1 MRPHEPGLLI
11 EDHAVIGDTHT
22 MALVARD
29 GSIDWL
35 CLPRF
40 DAAACFASLLGDEQN
55 GRWQVCPRGLAE
67 GAVLRTSRR
76 YLDATMVLETEWETE
91 TGVVRLIDAM
101 PPRNGH
107 AEVLRRV
114 EGVFGEVEMALRFT
128 VRFAYGTA
136 VPWVRRTEDGEGN
149 PVLQAIAGPD
159 ALVLRGDLLPTV
171 DHGSDTRPHQEDDH
185 AHHAYFTVRAGDTV
199 DFSLMWYPSHEPVPH
214 RHDLGEALAQT
225 IDYWRSWSEES
236 TYDGPWKGAVQRSL
250 LTLKALTYAPT
261 GGIVAAATTSLPE
274 WIGGSRNWDYRLC
287 WLRDATLVLLAMLSV
302 GYDEEASAW
311 CRWLLRAV
319 AGSPEQM
326 QILYGLAGERMLPE
340 LELEGLSGYEGSLP
354 VRIGNAASEQ
364 FQLDVFGEVVSAL
377 HEARGAGLVDDD
389 VAWPLQRAIMRQL
402 VVVMDEPD
410 YGLWEV
416 RGEAQHFTHSKV
428 MVWVAFDRA
437 VIDAERYGLPGDV
450 EVWAR
455 MRDQVHAEI
464 CEKAWD
470 ARVGAFTQS
479 YGSSA
484 LDAAVLVMASV
495 GFLPGDDPR
504 LVSTVDAVS
513 ARLRHGCLVDRYES
527 DSGIDG
533 LDAGEGSF
541 LACSFWLVTA
551 LALAG
556 RVDEATELFEELLTL
571 RNDVG
576 LLSEEHDGTR
586 MLGNFPQA
594 FSHLALVDAAATLAQ
609 LRPIGTDAEQP
620 TV

>member
-55 GRWQVCPRGLAE
+55 GRWQLCPRGLAE

-76 YLDATMVLETEWETE
+76 YLDGTMVLETEWETA

-101 PPRNGH
+101 PPRNGQT
-107 AEVLRRV
+107 AVLRRV
-114 EGVFGEVEMALRFT
+114 EGVSGEVEMALRFT

-136 VPWVRRTEDGEGN
+136 VPWVARTEDGAGH

-159 ALVLRGDLLPTV
+159 ALVLRGDLLPDV
-171 DHGSDTRPHQEDDH
+171 DHSSDTRPHQEDDH

-214 RHDLGEALAQT
+214 PHDVGEALTQT
-225 IDYWRSWSEES
+225 IEYWRAWSDAS
-236 TYDGPWKGAVQRSL
+236 TYDGPWGEAVERSL

-274 WIGGSRNWDYRLC
+274 WIGGSRNWDYRFC

-302 GYDEEASAW
+302 GYDQEASEW
-311 CRWLLRAV
+311 CHWLLRAV

-354 VRIGNAASEQ
+354 VRIGNGASQQ
-364 FQLDVFGEVVSAL
+364 FQLDVFGEVFSAL
-377 HEARGAGLVDDD
+377 HAARGAGLVDDD
-389 VAWPLQRAIMRQL
+389 VAWPLQCAIMRRL
-402 VVVMDEPD
+402 VKVMDDPD

-416 RGEAQHFTHSKV
+416 RGEPRHFTHSKV

-437 VIDAERYGLPGDV
+437 
-450 EVWAR
+450 
-455 MRDQVHAEI
+455 
-464 CEKAWD
+464 
-470 ARVGAFTQS
+470 
-479 YGSSA
+479 SSTRRPTRCPPTSSCGRA
-484 LDAAVLVMASV
+484 CATRCTL
-495 GFLPGDDPR
+495 R
-504 LVSTVDAVS
+504 S
-513 ARLRHGCLVDRYES
+513 ARKP
-527 DSGIDG
+527 
-533 LDAGEGSF
+533 
-541 LACSFWLVTA
+541 
-551 LALAG
+551 
-556 RVDEATELFEELLTL
+556 
-571 RNDVG
+571 
-576 LLSEEHDGTR
+576 GTK
-586 MLGNFPQA
+586 A
-594 FSHLALVDAAATLAQ
+594 
-609 LRPIGTDAEQP
+609 
-620 TV
+620 